1 MPARAL
7 PLLALLWLVACT
19 SASPPLAP
27 PSIETSAVGARHAVA
42 TSTTPESTPG
52 LAIAPT
58 PPASVTQGPSFAQ
71 IPAVAEA
78 AHPLLDAEA
87 PVLPPQDAP
96 LAAVTVDNPGHLPG
110 APASLSLN
118 LPPGFAISVYAV
130 TGGGPRFMAVGP
142 DGSVYVALMTRG
154 QVVRLVDR
162 GGYAT
167 PEVVLSGLDNPS
179 SLAFFGGYLYV
190 GEMSEIARFRVTDTG
205 VDPESKEAVISNLPI
220 GGHITRTVA
229 FGPDGLLYLAVGS
242 SCNVCIES
250 NPLRAAITVFDA
262 DGHNGRTYATGLRN
276 AVGITWQPGTGEL
289 WATVNGRD
297 NIGQDMGLS
306 GQAARDATDNLPP
319 DYITRVANGGNYGW
333 PRCYGDHQLDPR
345 YGDAAFCARALPP
358 TIEIQAH
365 SAPLGLAF
373 YDGGQFPAAYQGNL
387 FVALHGSWNRQTPT
401 GYKIVRVVFADG
413 RPVRVED
420 FATGW
425 LAQNGAVSGRP
436 VGVLVAPDGAVLVS
450 DDNRG
455 VIYRISYEG

>member
-1 MPARAL
+1 VRVANPGNFPGVPA
-7 PLLALLWLVACT
+7 
-19 SASPPLAP
+19 
-27 PSIETSAVGARHAVA
+27 
-42 TSTTPESTPG
+42 G
-52 LAIAPT
+52 LA
-58 PPASVTQGPSFAQ
+58 
-71 IPAVAEA
+71 
-78 AHPLLDAEA
+78 
-87 PVLPPQDAP
+87 
-96 LAAVTVDNPGHLPG
+96 
-110 APASLSLN
+110 LN
-118 LPPGFAISVYAV
+118 LPRGFSISVYAV
-130 TGGGPRFMAVGP
+130 TGGGPRFMAVGS
-142 DGSVYVALMTRG
+142 DGAVYVALMTRG

-179 SLAFFGGYLYV
+179 SLAFFAGYLYI
-190 GEMSEIARFRVTDTG
+190 GETSEVSRFRVAEAG
-205 VDPESKEAVISNLPI
+205 IDPASKEVIIPHLPV

-262 DGHNGRTYATGLRN
+262 DGQNGRTYATGLRN
-276 AVGITWQPGTGEL
+276 AVGITWQPGTDEL

-297 NIGQDMGLS
+297 NIGLDMGLS
-306 GQAARDATDNLPP
+306 GQAARDVTDNLPP
-319 DYITRVANGGNYGW
+319 DYITRVVDGGDYGW
-333 PRCYGDHQLDPR
+333 PHCYGDHQLDPR

-373 YDGGQFPAAYQGNL
+373 YMGAQFPADYQGNL

-413 RPVRVED
+413 QPVRVED

-425 LAQNGAVSGRP
+425 LAPSGTVSGRP
-436 VGVLVAPDGAVLVS
+436 VGVLVAPDGALLVS
-450 DDNRG
+450 DDSRG
-455 VIYRISYEG
+455 VIYRISYGG